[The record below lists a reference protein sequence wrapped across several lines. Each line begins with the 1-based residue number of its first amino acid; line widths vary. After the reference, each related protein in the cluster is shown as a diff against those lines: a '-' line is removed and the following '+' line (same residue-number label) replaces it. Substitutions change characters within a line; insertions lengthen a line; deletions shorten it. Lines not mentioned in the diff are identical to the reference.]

1 MLAPQKKSYDK
12 PRHRLL
18 KSRDITLLTKVIR
31 VKAMVFSVSHVWMWE
46 LDHKEGW
53 ALKNWC
59 FQTVMLE
66 KTLEN
71 SWTARRSSQSILKE
85 INPEYSLEG
94 LMLELKLQYFGHLM
108 RRADS
113 LEKTLM
119 LGRIEGR
126 RRRKQ
131 PRMRCLDGITDSVD
145 MNLRKLWERVKD
157 TETSCA
163 AVHRVAKSRTLLSDW
178 TTVGEV
184 ILGIYIWLWLFGL
197 FCAMCSCMRASVSL
211 RTPQATWPNKMGAEI
226 ATVWSSFY
234 FIRIQYIILT
244 TYKICINRPVVLS
257 VKLPINLR
265 LSVVKFGES
274 IVIHRFLTAQRGQR
288 PVLKKSSVLSSYN
301 LKWN

>member
-1 MLAPQKKSYDK
+1 MDKSLERHKWPQLTQEETDNWNEPTTSKEIQLVILSLSTKKNSVPCGFNGESHHTLIFREKRWNEKMLAPQKKSYDK

-59 FQTVMLE
+59 FQTLMLE

-126 RRRKQ
+126 RRRWDVWMALLTQWTWTWGNSGREWRTGK
-131 PRMRCLDGITDSVD
+131 PRVLQSMELQ
-145 MNLRKLWERVKD
+145 RVGHYLV
-157 TETSCA
+157 TEQLLG
-163 AVHRVAKSRTLLSDW
+163 KS
-178 TTVGEV
+178 
-184 ILGIYIWLWLFGL
+184 Y
-197 FCAMCSCMRASVSL
+197 
-211 RTPQATWPNKMGAEI
+211 
-226 ATVWSSFY
+226 
-234 FIRIQYIILT
+234 
-244 TYKICINRPVVLS
+244 
-257 VKLPINLR
+257 
-265 LSVVKFGES
+265 
-274 IVIHRFLTAQRGQR
+274 
-288 PVLKKSSVLSSYN
+288 
-301 LKWN
+301 